1 MRGAV
6 VLHSSLTVRNEPDRS
21 VRKILAYLQLHK
33 KFLLEACLYPA
44 LILLVNV
51 LIARKE
57 FSVEY
62 SAYLESNEGTFIAI
76 IREIATRPL
85 DLLWWPM
92 WDLGLPF
99 QNTYL
104 PGLGLVAGGFSA
116 LTGHS
121 PALSFHQ
128 VCAAFFCLGPVLVY
142 FMAWVM
148 SGRAIASWL
157 GALAY
162 SMLSPCG
169 WMSPLIL
176 VDMRS
181 PWNLRRL
188 QILSYYGEGPHTM
201 AMAFLPL
208 ATLFLYLSI
217 VRGKLWMRIAAVF
230 LVGVTVLSNAFSAV
244 ILFMVALSLIA
255 TSPSGKLWRSAVVVA
270 GIAVLAYV
278 WISPA
283 LPPSVVAA
291 IVRNSPVVTGSSAAG
306 DRFDRIAA
314 LGLSDL
320 VSGFV
325 FLWWLTRE
333 RVSRALRFFLLF
345 AWQATGIVVLGTV
358 FNSKVVPQA
367 NRYQIAADLGL
378 CLAAVFGVSALIRRY
393 TPGLARPALIVVL
406 IAAAIQA
413 RHDVRYGRGLIQAT
427 DITSTAAYRIGRW
440 MDQHMQGQRVMASG
454 AYSFWFND
462 FTDTPQLHGGH
473 DPMQPDWL
481 TLIATYTLYSGQGA
495 GARDADISILWLR
508 ALGVRAISVPG
519 PGSQEYYKPFVNPRK
534 FEDKLPVLWRAG
546 DDTIYGVPVRST
558 SLAHVVPATGLVE
571 HAPVNGLDVSEME
584 RYVKSLE
591 DPALPVAS
599 FRWRNWH
606 EADIQA
612 PLQPGQVI
620 SAQVR
625 YAPGWRARV
634 NGQSLPVGKD
644 GLGLIALRPACQGPC
659 DITLHYDGGW
669 EWRWTCIASFLVM
682 AGGVILAVRGR
693 PRHAMTPIDPPSPLG
708 SLRP

>member
-1 MRGAV
+1 LQTYLRA
-6 VLHSSLTVRNEPDRS
+6 
-21 VRKILAYLQLHK
+21 RKQL
-33 KFLLEACLYPA
+33 LVEACLFPA

-51 LIARKE
+51 LISRKE
-57 FSVEY
+57 FGVEY

-128 VCAAFFCLGPVLVY
+128 VCAAFFCLGPVAVY

-148 SGRAIASWL
+148 SGKPGASWL

-162 SMLSPCG
+162 SILSPCG
-169 WMSPLIL
+169 WLCPRILI
-176 VDMRS
+176 DMGS

-188 QILSYYGEGPHTM
+188 QILSYYGEGPHTT

-208 ATLFLYLSI
+208 AILFLYLART
-217 VRGKLWMRIAAVF
+217 RGKLWMRIAAGVF
-230 LVGVTVLSNAFSAV
+230 IAATVLSNAFGAV
-244 ILFMVALSLIA
+244 ILFMAAVSLIA
-255 TSPSGKLWRSAVVVA
+255 TSPKGTLWRTAVLIA
-270 GIAVLAYV
+270 AIAVLAYV

-283 LPPSVVAA
+283 LPPSVVRA
-291 IVRNSPVVTGSSAAG
+291 IVHNSPVVTGSSASG

-314 LGLSDL
+314 LGLGDL
-320 VSGFV
+320 VAGFV

-333 RVSRALRFFLLF
+333 RASRALRFFLLF
-345 AWQATGIVVLGTV
+345 AWQATAIVVLGTV
-358 FNSKVVPQA
+358 FNSKIVPQA

-378 CLAAVFGVSALIRRY
+378 CLTAVFGVSALLERFAPR
-393 TPGLARPALIVVL
+393 LLRPVLIVVL
-406 IAAAIQA
+406 IAATIQA
-413 RHDVRYGRGLIQAT
+413 RHEVRYGRGLIRST

-440 MDQHMQGQRVMASG
+440 MDQHIEGQRVLVGG

-481 TLIATYTLYSGQGA
+481 TLIATYTIYSGKSA
-495 GARDADISILWLR
+495 GARDADLSILWLR
-508 ALGVRAISVPG
+508 ALGVRAIAVPG
-519 PGSQEYYKPFVNPRK
+519 AHSQEYYKPFVNPRK
-534 FEDKLPVLWRAG
+534 FEGRLPVLWHEG
-546 DDTIYGVPVRST
+546 DDTIYGVPVRSA
-558 SLAHVVPATGLVE
+558 SLAHVVPVKALVTR
-571 HAPVNGLDVSEME
+571 APVNGLDTGEME
-584 RYVKSLE
+584 RYVEALE
-591 DPALPVAS
+591 DPALPGAS
-599 FRWRNWH
+599 FEWRNWH
-606 EADIQA
+606 QA
-612 PLQPGQVI
+612 QILAPVEPGQAI
-620 SAQVR
+620 SVQVR
-625 YAPGWRARV
+625 YAPGWRARA
-634 NGQSLPVGKD
+634 NGQALPVGKD
-644 GLGLIALRPACQGPC
+644 GLGLIALKPACQGPC
-659 DITLHYDGGW
+659 AIALSYDGGA
-669 EWRWTCIASFLVM
+669 EFLLTCIASFLVM
-682 AGGVILAVRGR
+682 AGVAGFAISRRRRNSNRAD
-693 PRHAMTPIDPPSPLG
+693 PTTPTDLPSPSD